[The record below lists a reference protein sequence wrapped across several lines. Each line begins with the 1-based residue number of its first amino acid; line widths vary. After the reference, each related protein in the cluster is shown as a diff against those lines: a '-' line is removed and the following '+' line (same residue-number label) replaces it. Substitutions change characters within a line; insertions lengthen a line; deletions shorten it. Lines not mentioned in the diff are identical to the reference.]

1 MRNKEVF
8 VPNSRACRLLRRK
21 YEGAVG
27 GGQGAFQPWAA
38 RQRSPG
44 LAGSPEGCC
53 GLNAREAASGL
64 LVEPGRHFDRYM
76 EQVWIES
83 CVSLSSSLCGARILA
98 RRTVSASDARSS
110 LRSVTPTTLAL
121 PSASSLIAFRARS
134 ALHSWRLQRLAS
146 RTESAHPPACCIQQ
160 NQIRRQRPCR
170 VLHPM
175 WPQWSSS
182 HACDAKRTAVRTEST
197 HVRNGGEQA
206 PARWRPLSARDEAL
220 HQWCTKTI
228 RQTHG

>member
-1 MRNKEVF
+1 M
-8 VPNSRACRLLRRK
+8 
-21 YEGAVG
+21 
-27 GGQGAFQPWAA
+27 
-38 RQRSPG
+38 
-44 LAGSPEGCC
+44 
-53 GLNAREAASGL
+53 
-64 LVEPGRHFDRYM
+64 LVESGRHFDRYM

-83 CVSLSSSLCGARILA
+83 CVSLSSPLSL
-98 RRTVSASDARSS
+98 RRTHSRAPHREYLRQKARSS

-146 RTESAHPPACCIQQ
+146 RTESAHPPACRIQQ
-160 NQIRRQRPCR
+160 NQIRRRRPCR

-220 HQWCTKTI
+220 QQWCTLKTI
-228 RQTHG
+228 SQTHG

>member
-1 MRNKEVF
+1 MCKGPRWGW
-8 VPNSRACRLLRRK
+8 PGCLPALGSP
-21 YEGAVG
+21 G
-27 GGQGAFQPWAA
+27 WAA

-64 LVEPGRHFDRYM
+64 LVESGRHFDRYM

-83 CVSLSSSLCGARILA
+83 CVSLSSSALCGALA

-146 RTESAHPPACCIQQ
+146 RTESAHPPACRIQQ
-160 NQIRRQRPCR
+160 NQIRRRRPCR

-220 HQWCTKTI
+220 HQWCTNDPQPY
-228 RQTHG
+228 RSY

>member
-1 MRNKEVF
+1 M
-8 VPNSRACRLLRRK
+8 
-21 YEGAVG
+21 G
-27 GGQGAFQPWAA
+27 GRQGAFQPWAA
-38 RQRSPG
+38 QQRSPQG
-44 LAGSPEGCC
+44 CRAARKVAAGSTPERQLLVCLLSPEGTLTVTWNKF
-53 GLNAREAASGL
+53 GLS
-64 LVEPGRHFDRYM
+64 LV
-76 EQVWIES
+76 S
-83 CVSLSSSLCGARILA
+83 LLSSSALCGALA

-146 RTESAHPPACCIQQ
+146 RTESAHPPACRIQQ
-160 NQIRRQRPCR
+160 NQIRRRRPCR

-206 PARWRPLSARDEAL
+206 PTRWRPLRARDEAL
-220 HQWCTKTI
+220 HQWCTSKTI

>member
-1 MRNKEVF
+1 MKGPWGVGR
-8 VPNSRACRLLRRK
+8 VPS
-21 YEGAVG
+21 
-27 GGQGAFQPWAA
+27 
-38 RQRSPG
+38 SPG
-44 LAGSPEGCC
+44 LRGSAAQGWRAPRKVAAGSTPE
-53 GLNAREAASGL
+53 RQL
-64 LVEPGRHFDRYM
+64 LVCWLSLEGTLTVTWNKFGL
-76 EQVWIES
+76 S
-83 CVSLSSSLCGARILA
+83 LVSLSPLLSLCGARILA

-160 NQIRRQRPCR
+160 NQIRRRRPCR

-182 HACDAKRTAVRTEST
+182 HACDARRTAVRTEST

-220 HQWCTKTI
+220 QQWCTLKTI
-228 RQTHG
+228 SQTHG

>member
-1 MRNKEVF
+1 M
-8 VPNSRACRLLRRK
+8 
-21 YEGAVG
+21 
-27 GGQGAFQPWAA
+27 
-38 RQRSPG
+38 
-44 LAGSPEGCC
+44 
-53 GLNAREAASGL
+53 
-64 LVEPGRHFDRYM
+64 LVESGRHFDRYM
-76 EQVWIES
+76 DKFGLS
-83 CVSLSSSLCGARILA
+83 LVSLSLLSSLCGARILA

-160 NQIRRQRPCR
+160 NQIRRRRPCR

-182 HACDAKRTAVRTEST
+182 HACDARRTAVRTEST

-220 HQWCTKTI
+220 HHASFGW
-228 RQTHG
+228 GVWMP